1 MLETSIIVETPNN
14 YLYPRDALLGS
25 IFGCPDGTACNFR
38 QTQVEITP
46 HGFPV
51 LDPNPISLDFH
62 SFPNHKRK
70 NIWMR
75 CLAIETDVRGHLH
88 YLFTAESVSFSPY
101 LISLIMQVITSKS
114 FPCMVGGTGLEP
126 VTSCV

>member
-14 YLYPRDALLGS
+14 YLCPRDAQVGS
-25 IFGCPDGTACNFR
+25 LFGCPEGIACNFR
-38 QTQVEITP
+38 QTRAEITP

-51 LDPNPISLDFH
+51 LDPNPLSLDFH

-70 NIWMR
+70 NVLMR
-75 CLAIETDVRGHLH
+75 CLVIETDVRGHLR
-88 YLFTAESVSFSPY
+88 YLSTAESASFALY
-101 LISLIMQVITSKS
+101 LISLLMQVITSNS